1 MEDPIVEEVRRLREE
16 RSARLN
22 FDVDA
27 IFEELKTIER
37 ERGWTVVSLAPKRT
51 PLATDQK
58 ALLESARHSG

>member
-22 FDVDA
+22 FDLDA

-37 ERGWTVVSLAPKRT
+37 ERGWTVVSLATKRSPQT
-51 PLATDQK
+51 TAPK